1 MRGTLRVPDLSWN
14 LQATENVSQTIGRIT
29 QALAGLDSSDTKTFG
44 QMVRNLSNAETATIR
59 TATALQRLETVQAQT
74 DAAQSRA
81 ASAALRLSQAQEQAA
96 RGYRDVGQAAT
107 QHAPAAASF
116 FSNALSA
123 ATGFLAA
130 NVFSRITGQIGDLVS
145 GTVHAASSM
154 ESTRKGFETILQS
167 ANAADQLIRQLQ
179 TEANKSPFE
188 LENFRQGAQLLLGM
202 GTAAQDIVPR
212 LHEVSN
218 VVAAVGGGT
227 EQFNRVNLALS
238 QIQAKGKVQAQ
249 EINQLAENGVAGW
262 DILAKA
268 MNKTQ
273 AQVIDLASQG
283 KISAQEFFQAFAQFA
298 NSDQISKAAEAQS
311 HTFQGLLS
319 TISDIGQA
327 LETAFG
333 TPVIAAVE
341 PVLEQI
347 VTSLNDPNVITT
359 LGQWGAAAGQFAVG
373 LIQAGQTAFTVA
385 QQIIQ
390 ALQPVTDFLGGLLGI
405 QGGPTIKPP
414 DLTGPSLS
422 AAQYSSNIAA
432 AGPAAKSA
440 KDQVAD
446 LERQTRELS
455 RATAEANVGYDHRK
469 QSLQDQL
476 TLLDRQYQAE
486 NKAADISSLQE
497 KIAKDRALAVD
508 QYSSQGQAA
517 ASRLVDEE
525 ARLKALQREQGHDA
539 AKNAIEDRIKAV
551 DREKQ
556 ATDEAS
562 AARTRALQEQMDAL
576 RANAAAT
583 TALTNAIKPPP
594 SAGPDK
600 SRNRNVNDA
609 FGDDQTRPKATGL
622 IDLLNQVRDAL
633 TGDQGL
639 MAAIGAT
646 GTAWGQ
652 LTDTFGA
659 AGPGLTQLKENI
671 GAIAHALGLD
681 AGFAAESVI
690 AQVAFKQF
698 AESSAA
704 VVPQNLAVVGSA
716 LRELND
722 QFNVTAKGLTLIT
735 DKLKGADQG
744 TIDQDLAALGLALRQ
759 QDTDR
764 QRGVAGY
771 FQQVA
776 QGQQRTGAAAQ
787 QNVQDLIK
795 GLQSANGQGL
805 VDRPATTTGTDFG
818 PGVTT
823 TTASRNAP
831 PRAEVVLTFDENGVA
846 HAIQKHTSADR
857 LLRVMG
863 DAVR

>member
-1 MRGTLRVPDLSWN
+1 VPDLSWN
-14 LQATENVSQTIGRIT
+14 LQATENVSQTIGRIS
-29 QALAGLDSSDTKTFG
+29 QALAGLDAADTKTFG
-44 QMVRNLSNAETATIR
+44 QMVRNLSSAETATIR

-81 ASAALRLSQAQEQAA
+81 AQAALRLEQAQTKAA
-96 RGYRDVGQAAT
+96 QGYRDVGQAAT

-130 NVFSRITGQIGDLVS
+130 NVFSRITSDVLGMGQGMLQAAGD
-145 GTVHAASSM
+145 M
-154 ESTRKGFETILQS
+154 ERTRAGFTSILGS
-167 ANAADQLIRQLQ
+167 AQAADTLIKQLQ
-179 TEANKSPFE
+179 AEANVSPFE
-188 LENFRQGAQLLLGM
+188 LSSFRQAAQLLLGM
-202 GTAAQDIVPR
+202 GVAADDITPR

-218 VVAAVGGGT
+218 VVAAVGGNT
-227 EQFNRVNLALS
+227 QSFDRISLALG

-249 EINQLAENGVAGW
+249 EINQLAESGVAGW

-268 MNKTQ
+268 MGKSR
-273 AQVIDLASQG
+273 ADVIALTEQG
-283 KISAQEFFQAFAQFA
+283 KVSAEQFFQAFAQYA
-298 NSDQISKAAEAQS
+298 DSPAIAQAAEKQS

-319 TISDIGQA
+319 TIHDVGQA
-327 LETAFG
+327 LEISFG
-333 TPVIAAVE
+333 TPLLAAVE
-341 PVLEQI
+341 PELEKIAAALQ
-347 VTSLNDPNVITT
+347 DPAVITT
-359 LGQWGAAAGQFAVG
+359 LGQWGAAAGQFVTG
-373 LIQAGQTAFTVA
+373 LIQAGETAFSVGA
-385 QQIIQ
+385 QVLQ
-390 ALQPVTDFLGGLLGI
+390 ALQPVTDLIGQLLGI
-405 QGGPTIKPP
+405 NLGTGSVGTFTPP
-414 DLTGPSLS
+414 DLSG
-422 AAQYSSNIAA
+422 AVAGAGQFGANIKS
-432 AGPAAKSA
+432 GGDSAKSA
-440 KDQVAD
+440 KDQVAE

-508 QYSSQGQAA
+508 AYSSQGQAA
-517 ASRLVDEE
+517 AARLVDEE
-525 ARLKALQREQGHDA
+525 ARLKQLQREQGHDA

-556 ATDEAS
+556 ANSESS

-594 SAGPDK
+594 SVVPDK

-609 FGDDQTRPKATGL
+609 FGDDQTRPKANGL

-652 LTDTFGA
+652 LTDAFGA

-795 GLQSANGQGL
+795 GLQSANGQSL

-846 HAIQKHTSADR
+846 RAIQKHTSADR